1 MPIPNSSQETDQE
14 IILHLRQN
22 GIDRRRSEDAL
33 FNRYA
38 YFVREGMTKH
48 SISEDD
54 AFNAYSDSVLAAIDR
69 IISGTFQGRS
79 SLKTYLYQIFHN
91 KCVDLLRKK
100 ATNKH
105 SVYRT
110 ESISNMLLHITDNA
124 RSVVQKLVDQADWRQ
139 LRERLNQLN
148 NDCRKMLLLWAD
160 NYSDKEIAGVLE
172 YKTADVVKT
181 SRLRCLEKLKRLYK
195 N

>member
-148 NDCRKMLLLWAD
+148 DDCRKMLLLL
-160 NYSDKEIAGVLE
+160 SLIHI
-172 YKTADVVKT
+172 
-181 SRLRCLEKLKRLYK
+181 
-195 N
+195 